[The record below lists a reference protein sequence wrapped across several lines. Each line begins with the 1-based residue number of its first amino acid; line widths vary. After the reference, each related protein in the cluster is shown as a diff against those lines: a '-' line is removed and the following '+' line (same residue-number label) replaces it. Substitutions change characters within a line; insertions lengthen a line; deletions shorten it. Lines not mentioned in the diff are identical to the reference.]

1 MNTQDETASSRSQ
14 NSSSQTGNEHFCLD
28 PGPWRWR
35 RFPPPR
41 LGCGIGTWTL
51 LHRAVV
57 GSDHARPVHIHFG
70 PACPPPS
77 DPREPRDTLGLLL
90 GYKRET
96 TGEIEKQRKIAPNHP
111 APQTQAC
118 AFACVVTEA
127 GSASTSAFRDWAALL
142 LRVLSRNAGGL
153 CICVPQSQ
161 G

>member
-1 MNTQDETASSRSQ
+1 MAALPTTEAGMRDRDVDA
-14 NSSSQTGNEHFCLD
+14 
-28 PGPWRWR
+28 
-35 RFPPPR
+35 PPQGGR
-41 LGCGIGTWTL
+41 G
-51 LHRAVV
+51 V
-57 GSDHARPVHIHFG
+57 GSRTTRTHPLRSRLSSPVRPT
-70 PACPPPS
+70 S
-77 DPREPRDTLGLLL
+77 PREPRDTLRLL
-90 GYKRET
+90 GYKREM
-96 TGEIEKQRKIAPNHP
+96 TGEIEKQRKIAPNHS